1 MQGDL
6 TLIAGSWLGL
16 AAKPSPLFSV
26 WPLQNDAWSILRASW
41 QQPSKVAA
49 PEGPGKCQVLCK
61 CQVSLSIGQSKS
73 HDQCLHQRGRG
84 LHWGGGIPASQGVL
98 GLTAGV
104 ETAVWHRPCFAV
116 DHSRAPCVST
126 HGGPLAAS
134 SGPLPHSSAMA
145 ASHMPPGS
153 ADTRSL
159 GH

>member
-1 MQGDL
+1 MTSLPLLAVGWGWQPSHLHCSPCGL
-6 TLIAGSWLGL
+6 SRTTPGASCEHPGSSLPRWQPPRG
-16 AAKPSPLFSV
+16 
-26 WPLQNDAWSILRASW
+26 RASVKF
-41 QQPSKVAA
+41 SASVK
-49 PEGPGKCQVLCK
+49 
-61 CQVSLSIGQSKS
+61 SLFLLAKASPMTSACTNVGGGYT
-73 HDQCLHQRGRG
+73 GRR
-84 LHWGGGIPASQGVL
+84 GIPASQGVL